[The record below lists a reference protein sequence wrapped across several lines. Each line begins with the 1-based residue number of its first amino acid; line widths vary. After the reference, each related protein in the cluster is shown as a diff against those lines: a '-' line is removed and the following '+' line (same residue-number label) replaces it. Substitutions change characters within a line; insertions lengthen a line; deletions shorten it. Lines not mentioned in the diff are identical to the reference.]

1 VVNWKGFERK
11 SCGLSELRARY
22 FSEEAKENHY
32 KQQAG
37 YQVFRL
43 R

>member
-1 VVNWKGFERK
+1 MEKDLKEN
-11 SCGLSELRARY
+11 SCGLSELLAHY
-22 FSEEAKENHY
+22 FCAGTKENHY

-37 YQVFRL
+37 YQVFRS